1 MSKNKENPEH
11 CSGLNEP
18 DDILF
23 IDDIDDE
30 VLFRDM
36 DDVVLIGDDS
46 SEQSGNRHQVWK
58 VLIVDD
64 DPDVLMVTQLAL
76 AGLEVLGL
84 PVQLIQA
91 DSFRD
96 AQSKL
101 NDSDYAVIITDAIME
116 TEDAGLLLIDWVS
129 KQKRFYSTR
138 LVLRTGQPGRFHES
152 VILRNY
158 KIHDYWP
165 KTELTAG
172 RMRTILMGLIRS
184 YQDLQSLSSETA

>member
-1 MSKNKENPEH
+1 MSKNRQKPGHYSEA
-11 CSGLNEP
+11 
-18 DDILF
+18 DDIIF
-23 IDDIDDE
+23 FDDDNDEIRFEESETTVFTDDRLTE
-30 VLFRDM
+30 C
-36 DDVVLIGDDS
+36 
-46 SEQSGNRHQVWK
+46 SEDKQPSWK
-58 VLIVDD
+58 VMIVDD

-76 AGLEVLGL
+76 AGLEVLGM

-101 NDSDYAVIITDAIME
+101 NDNDYAVIITDAIME

-152 VILRNY
+152 VILRDY

-184 YQDLQSLSSETA
+184 YQDIQSLSSESA